1 MLEVRNLDAG
11 YGRVR
16 VLRGV
21 SLTVPAGKIV
31 ALLGANGAGKTTLM
45 RAICGLASIQ
55 AGTVTLAGKATTGR
69 APEALVRDGL
79 VLVPQGRLLFGDMTV
94 RENLEMGA
102 FTVAGRETWDAQLS
116 RVEVLFPILRER
128 AHQPAG
134 LLSGGEQQMLA
145 VARALMSSPRCLLL
159 DEPSLGL
166 SPKAFGTI
174 IEAIRRING
183 EGIPVLIAEQNVRR
197 ILRLADYVY
206 VLETG
211 RIELEGEGRTTD
223 GRRSD
228 TRVLSGNGVT
238 MKIIDMHSHW
248 GTKRGYVLQTP
259 EELAQQRA
267 TWHSDPDYKT
277 EDEMAAYFR
286 ANNVRVILD
295 LGFSKFLPLDE
306 MQSLHDYSFA
316 TERAHR
322 DVILGHW
329 FHIDPGMGSAG
340 VKELRRCIDNRVGFV
355 GYAVSASK
363 SPPGSDPSYAPFYKL
378 CIEAGIPILFFVGTT
393 GLGAGLPGGGGVI
406 LDNCHP
412 RHLDLVAVHYPE
424 LKIMAAR
431 PGWPWQTETL
441 AVLMHKRNIWYE
453 LHGWSPKYHAAD
465 LKHDIPRRLKDRV
478 MFGGDYPL
486 FGYERLVKDWIGEG
500 YTPEM
505 LEKLFHRNAEAFA
518 QTLGLSWT

>member
-1 MLEVRNLDAG
+1 MLEVCNLDAG
-11 YGRVR
+11 YGSVR

-69 APEALVRDGL
+69 APETLVRDGL

-174 IEAIRRING
+174 IEAIRRISA

-211 RIELEGEGRTTD
+211 RIEIEGEGEQLMADDR
-223 GRRSD
+223 
-228 TRVLSGNGVT
+228 
-238 MKIIDMHSHW
+238 I
-248 GTKRGYVLQTP
+248 
-259 EELAQQRA
+259 RA
-267 TWHSDPDYKT
+267 SY
-277 EDEMAAYFR
+277 
-286 ANNVRVILD
+286 L
-295 LGFSKFLPLDE
+295 
-306 MQSLHDYSFA
+306 
-316 TERAHR
+316 
-322 DVILGHW
+322 
-329 FHIDPGMGSAG
+329 GMG
-340 VKELRRCIDNRVGFV
+340 
-355 GYAVSASK
+355 
-363 SPPGSDPSYAPFYKL
+363 
-378 CIEAGIPILFFVGTT
+378 
-393 GLGAGLPGGGGVI
+393 
-406 LDNCHP
+406 
-412 RHLDLVAVHYPE
+412 
-424 LKIMAAR
+424 
-431 PGWPWQTETL
+431 
-441 AVLMHKRNIWYE
+441 
-453 LHGWSPKYHAAD
+453 
-465 LKHDIPRRLKDRV
+465 
-478 MFGGDYPL
+478 
-486 FGYERLVKDWIGEG
+486 
-500 YTPEM
+500 
-505 LEKLFHRNAEAFA
+505 
-518 QTLGLSWT
+518 

>member
-69 APEALVRDGL
+69 PPEALVRDGL

-116 RVEVLFPILRER
+116 RVEALFPILRER

-174 IEAIRRING
+174 IEAIHRING
-183 EGIPVLIAEQNVRR
+183 EGIPVLVAEQNVRR
-197 ILRLADYVY
+197 ILRMADYVY

-211 RIELEGEGRTTD
+211 RIELEGEGEQLMADDR
-223 GRRSD
+223 
-228 TRVLSGNGVT
+228 
-238 MKIIDMHSHW
+238 I
-248 GTKRGYVLQTP
+248 
-259 EELAQQRA
+259 RA
-267 TWHSDPDYKT
+267 SY
-277 EDEMAAYFR
+277 
-286 ANNVRVILD
+286 L
-295 LGFSKFLPLDE
+295 
-306 MQSLHDYSFA
+306 
-316 TERAHR
+316 
-322 DVILGHW
+322 
-329 FHIDPGMGSAG
+329 GMG
-340 VKELRRCIDNRVGFV
+340 
-355 GYAVSASK
+355 
-363 SPPGSDPSYAPFYKL
+363 
-378 CIEAGIPILFFVGTT
+378 
-393 GLGAGLPGGGGVI
+393 
-406 LDNCHP
+406 
-412 RHLDLVAVHYPE
+412 
-424 LKIMAAR
+424 
-431 PGWPWQTETL
+431 
-441 AVLMHKRNIWYE
+441 
-453 LHGWSPKYHAAD
+453 
-465 LKHDIPRRLKDRV
+465 
-478 MFGGDYPL
+478 
-486 FGYERLVKDWIGEG
+486 
-500 YTPEM
+500 
-505 LEKLFHRNAEAFA
+505 
-518 QTLGLSWT
+518 

>member
-45 RAICGLASIQ
+45 RAICGLASVQ
-55 AGTVTLAGKATTGR
+55 AGTITLAGEATTGR

-116 RVEVLFPILRER
+116 RVEMLFPILRER

-211 RIELEGEGRTTD
+211 RIELEGKGEQLMADDR
-223 GRRSD
+223 
-228 TRVLSGNGVT
+228 
-238 MKIIDMHSHW
+238 I
-248 GTKRGYVLQTP
+248 
-259 EELAQQRA
+259 RA
-267 TWHSDPDYKT
+267 SY
-277 EDEMAAYFR
+277 
-286 ANNVRVILD
+286 L
-295 LGFSKFLPLDE
+295 
-306 MQSLHDYSFA
+306 
-316 TERAHR
+316 
-322 DVILGHW
+322 
-329 FHIDPGMGSAG
+329 GMG
-340 VKELRRCIDNRVGFV
+340 
-355 GYAVSASK
+355 
-363 SPPGSDPSYAPFYKL
+363 
-378 CIEAGIPILFFVGTT
+378 
-393 GLGAGLPGGGGVI
+393 
-406 LDNCHP
+406 
-412 RHLDLVAVHYPE
+412 
-424 LKIMAAR
+424 
-431 PGWPWQTETL
+431 
-441 AVLMHKRNIWYE
+441 
-453 LHGWSPKYHAAD
+453 
-465 LKHDIPRRLKDRV
+465 
-478 MFGGDYPL
+478 
-486 FGYERLVKDWIGEG
+486 
-500 YTPEM
+500 
-505 LEKLFHRNAEAFA
+505 
-518 QTLGLSWT
+518 

>member
-55 AGTVTLAGKATTGR
+55 AGTVTLAGEATTGR
-69 APEALVRDGL
+69 PPEALVRDGL

-116 RVEVLFPILRER
+116 RVEALFPILRER

-183 EGIPVLIAEQNVRR
+183 EGIPVLVAEQNVRR
-197 ILRLADYVY
+197 ILRMADYVY

-211 RIELEGEGRTTD
+211 RIELEGEGEQLIADDR
-223 GRRSD
+223 
-228 TRVLSGNGVT
+228 
-238 MKIIDMHSHW
+238 I
-248 GTKRGYVLQTP
+248 
-259 EELAQQRA
+259 RA
-267 TWHSDPDYKT
+267 SY
-277 EDEMAAYFR
+277 
-286 ANNVRVILD
+286 L
-295 LGFSKFLPLDE
+295 
-306 MQSLHDYSFA
+306 
-316 TERAHR
+316 
-322 DVILGHW
+322 
-329 FHIDPGMGSAG
+329 GMG
-340 VKELRRCIDNRVGFV
+340 
-355 GYAVSASK
+355 
-363 SPPGSDPSYAPFYKL
+363 
-378 CIEAGIPILFFVGTT
+378 
-393 GLGAGLPGGGGVI
+393 
-406 LDNCHP
+406 
-412 RHLDLVAVHYPE
+412 
-424 LKIMAAR
+424 
-431 PGWPWQTETL
+431 
-441 AVLMHKRNIWYE
+441 
-453 LHGWSPKYHAAD
+453 
-465 LKHDIPRRLKDRV
+465 
-478 MFGGDYPL
+478 
-486 FGYERLVKDWIGEG
+486 
-500 YTPEM
+500 
-505 LEKLFHRNAEAFA
+505 
-518 QTLGLSWT
+518 

>member
-45 RAICGLASIQ
+45 RAICGLASVQ
-55 AGTVTLAGKATTGR
+55 AGTITLAGKATTGR

-102 FTVAGRETWDAQLS
+102 FTVAGRETWNSQLS
-116 RVEVLFPILRER
+116 RAEAMFPILRER
-128 AHQPAG
+128 ARQPAG

-211 RIELEGEGRTTD
+211 RIELEGTGEQLMADDR
-223 GRRSD
+223 
-228 TRVLSGNGVT
+228 
-238 MKIIDMHSHW
+238 I
-248 GTKRGYVLQTP
+248 
-259 EELAQQRA
+259 RA
-267 TWHSDPDYKT
+267 SY
-277 EDEMAAYFR
+277 
-286 ANNVRVILD
+286 L
-295 LGFSKFLPLDE
+295 
-306 MQSLHDYSFA
+306 
-316 TERAHR
+316 
-322 DVILGHW
+322 
-329 FHIDPGMGSAG
+329 GMG
-340 VKELRRCIDNRVGFV
+340 
-355 GYAVSASK
+355 
-363 SPPGSDPSYAPFYKL
+363 
-378 CIEAGIPILFFVGTT
+378 
-393 GLGAGLPGGGGVI
+393 
-406 LDNCHP
+406 
-412 RHLDLVAVHYPE
+412 
-424 LKIMAAR
+424 
-431 PGWPWQTETL
+431 
-441 AVLMHKRNIWYE
+441 
-453 LHGWSPKYHAAD
+453 
-465 LKHDIPRRLKDRV
+465 
-478 MFGGDYPL
+478 
-486 FGYERLVKDWIGEG
+486 
-500 YTPEM
+500 
-505 LEKLFHRNAEAFA
+505 
-518 QTLGLSWT
+518 

>member
-1 MLEVRNLDAG
+1 MLEVHNLDAG

-197 ILRLADYVY
+197 VLRLADYVY

-211 RIELEGEGRTTD
+211 RIELEGKSEQLMADDR
-223 GRRSD
+223 
-228 TRVLSGNGVT
+228 
-238 MKIIDMHSHW
+238 I
-248 GTKRGYVLQTP
+248 
-259 EELAQQRA
+259 RA
-267 TWHSDPDYKT
+267 SY
-277 EDEMAAYFR
+277 
-286 ANNVRVILD
+286 L
-295 LGFSKFLPLDE
+295 
-306 MQSLHDYSFA
+306 
-316 TERAHR
+316 
-322 DVILGHW
+322 
-329 FHIDPGMGSAG
+329 GMG
-340 VKELRRCIDNRVGFV
+340 
-355 GYAVSASK
+355 
-363 SPPGSDPSYAPFYKL
+363 
-378 CIEAGIPILFFVGTT
+378 
-393 GLGAGLPGGGGVI
+393 
-406 LDNCHP
+406 
-412 RHLDLVAVHYPE
+412 
-424 LKIMAAR
+424 
-431 PGWPWQTETL
+431 
-441 AVLMHKRNIWYE
+441 
-453 LHGWSPKYHAAD
+453 
-465 LKHDIPRRLKDRV
+465 
-478 MFGGDYPL
+478 
-486 FGYERLVKDWIGEG
+486 
-500 YTPEM
+500 
-505 LEKLFHRNAEAFA
+505 
-518 QTLGLSWT
+518 

>member
-55 AGTVTLAGKATTGR
+55 AGTVTLAGEATTGR
-69 APEALVRDGL
+69 PPEALVRDGL

-116 RVEVLFPILRER
+116 RVEALFPILRER

-183 EGIPVLIAEQNVRR
+183 EGIPVLVAEQNVRR
-197 ILRLADYVY
+197 ILRMADYVY

-211 RIELEGEGRTTD
+211 RIELEGEGEQLMADDR
-223 GRRSD
+223 
-228 TRVLSGNGVT
+228 
-238 MKIIDMHSHW
+238 I
-248 GTKRGYVLQTP
+248 
-259 EELAQQRA
+259 RA
-267 TWHSDPDYKT
+267 SY
-277 EDEMAAYFR
+277 
-286 ANNVRVILD
+286 L
-295 LGFSKFLPLDE
+295 
-306 MQSLHDYSFA
+306 
-316 TERAHR
+316 
-322 DVILGHW
+322 
-329 FHIDPGMGSAG
+329 GMG
-340 VKELRRCIDNRVGFV
+340 
-355 GYAVSASK
+355 
-363 SPPGSDPSYAPFYKL
+363 
-378 CIEAGIPILFFVGTT
+378 
-393 GLGAGLPGGGGVI
+393 
-406 LDNCHP
+406 
-412 RHLDLVAVHYPE
+412 
-424 LKIMAAR
+424 
-431 PGWPWQTETL
+431 
-441 AVLMHKRNIWYE
+441 
-453 LHGWSPKYHAAD
+453 
-465 LKHDIPRRLKDRV
+465 
-478 MFGGDYPL
+478 
-486 FGYERLVKDWIGEG
+486 
-500 YTPEM
+500 
-505 LEKLFHRNAEAFA
+505 
-518 QTLGLSWT
+518 